1 MNKYNFKS
9 HDEVPDNLA
18 DYVVDVCVFS
28 GLEINSLTDIK
39 LSDINAQPKMFH
51 RSFLDKIKFV
61 VWNQIQKLSIQ

>member
-1 MNKYNFKS
+1 MDKYDFKS

-39 LSDINAQPKMFH
+39 LSDING
-51 RSFLDKIKFV
+51 FLNGLEEQSNEV
-61 VWNQIQKLSIQ
+61 SE

>member
-28 GLEINSLTDIK
+28 RLEINSLTDIK
-39 LSDINAQPKMFH
+39 LSDING
-51 RSFLDKIKFV
+51 FLNGLEEQADEV
-61 VWNQIQKLSIQ
+61 VE